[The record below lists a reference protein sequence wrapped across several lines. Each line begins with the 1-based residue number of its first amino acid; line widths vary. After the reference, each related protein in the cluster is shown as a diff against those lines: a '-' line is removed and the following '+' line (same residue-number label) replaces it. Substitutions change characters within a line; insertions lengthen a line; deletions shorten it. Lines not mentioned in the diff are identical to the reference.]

1 MSRPLLYLRR
11 LLITGALGAAAWFGY
26 DYYMNRPPEVV
37 EYRTSAL
44 TRTPII
50 HSVTATGELKAIVLV
65 EVGSQLS
72 GTITKLNADFN
83 DKVKA
88 GDVLVNL
95 DPSTYNANLQQNE
108 GELANAEAEYLLARL
123 NAERKKQL
131 REKELAPVADYDK
144 AIADLS
150 QAEARVKIRKASLR
164 KAQVD
169 LERCTIYAPIDGI
182 VISRLVDVGQTVAA
196 SLNSPVLFEIAQDL
210 SVMEIHANVAEA
222 DIGGVEQDQE
232 VDFTVDA
239 FPDRTFKGRVKQVR
253 NAPTTVENV
262 VTYVTVITADNKDLR
277 LKPGMTANVSIIL
290 AKRDMSLA
298 VPNSALR
305 FKPDAAAGGA
315 TTAAAANNAAGPP
328 AGGGGGPPGEG
339 RRRRGEGGG
348 GGGGGRR
355 EGGGNRDAGPPIR
368 TVYVIDVPGTK
379 SKSATLKAV
388 TLTTGITDGTRTE
401 VLSGLEEGKEVVT
414 GIVAKESPAAAPGGS
429 SSPFGGGGG
438 FRR

>member
-1 MSRPLLYLRR
+1 MSRLLIILRR
-11 LLITGALGAAAWFGY
+11 LLILGGLAAAAWFGY
-26 DYYMNRPPEVV
+26 DYYTNRPPEVV
-37 EYRTSAL
+37 DYRTSAV

-50 HSVTATGELKAIVLV
+50 HAVTATGELKALVLV
-65 EVGSQLS
+65 AVGSQLS
-72 GTITKLNADFN
+72 GTIIKLNADFN

-88 GDVLVNL
+88 GDLLVNL

-108 GELANAEAEYLLARL
+108 GELANAGAELKLAQL

-131 REKELAPVADYDK
+131 REKDLAPIADYDK
-144 AIADLS
+144 AVADLS
-150 QAEARVKIRKASLR
+150 QAEARVKIRTASLR

-182 VISRLVDVGQTVAA
+182 VISRMVDVGQTVAA
-196 SLNSPVLFEIAQDL
+196 SLNSPVLFEIAKDL
-210 SVMEIHANVAEA
+210 SIMEIHANVAEA

-239 FPDRTFKGRVKQVR
+239 FPDRTFRGKVKQVR

-262 VTYVTVITADNKDLR
+262 VTYVTVIAADNKDLK

-290 AKRDMSLA
+290 AKRDMALT

-305 FKPDAAAGGA
+305 FKPVTGSASS
-315 TTAAAANNAAGPP
+315 PSSFP
-328 AGGGGGPPGEG
+328 AGASSGAAPGSGGSGGEG
-339 RRRRGEGGG
+339 RRPRAE
-348 GGGGGRR
+348 GGGGRR
-355 EGGGNRDAGPPIR
+355 DAGSLSR

-379 SKSATLKAV
+379 SKTAILKPIA
-388 TLTTGITDGTRTE
+388 LTTGITDGTRTE
-401 VLSGLEEGKEVVT
+401 VLSGLEENVEVVT
-414 GIVAKESPAAAPGGS
+414 GIVAKEAPAAAAGG